1 MRTVFKSGNYIEAQI
16 VLGMMHSYGLAAEF
30 SGDYLVG
37 GVGGLPAADLY
48 ILRVPETDYA
58 KASEVMTDYLNGDLE
73 SSE

>member
-30 SGDYLVG
+30 SGDYL
-37 GVGGLPAADLY
+37 VGGLPAADLY